1 MITRSVN
8 EREVIR
14 MLERVKAEAN
24 QWVRQLGSDLKF
36 ALSQL
41 ARFLLGGVKLP
52 RFIWHQVRR
61 REIRKEVVHAALFL
75 VVLHLAWAALLVWKD
90 GWAAAIFLV
99 ASRWLLPA
107 WLAAAVV
114 AGVFGVDQRGFRL
127 VAMLTTAGMA
137 TQIVLDSS
145 NTAQLI
151 LHTCVAMVMAVLGA
165 MSYFWL
171 ASLEAAS
178 MIRLVNALSVGMY
191 LLLLAQ
197 PPSHGTRAWLTI
209 GGSSFQLTEAER
221 LLAMIAAVRA
231 ATDREQPD
239 REKTMTV
246 FKILALHSMGL
257 ALCNEFGTLA
267 LIWINCILVLFLS
280 VHQLRWAGIGLG
292 FAGLALYL
300 LRGFLPVLAVGGV
313 MVLVGSGWNARGF
326 GKVTAVFGS
335 LYNHITG
342 YFGDI
347 LSYSRLMALMLAG
360 SVIAQVFNTLGAIPG
375 NIVIFILISAA
386 GNALNF
392 ALNLLGCYVHDL
404 RLQCLEYFNK
414 FYEDGGKPFR
424 PLDLSGKYYDIDAV
438 D

>member
-1 MITRSVN
+1 
-8 EREVIR
+8 
-14 MLERVKAEAN
+14 MLERGKAEAN

-165 MSYFWL
+165 MSYFC
-171 ASLEAAS
+171 
-178 MIRLVNALSVGMY
+178 
-191 LLLLAQ
+191 LLY
-197 PPSHGTRAWLTI
+197 T
-209 GGSSFQLTEAER
+209 
-221 LLAMIAAVRA
+221 
-231 ATDREQPD
+231 
-239 REKTMTV
+239 
-246 FKILALHSMGL
+246 
-257 ALCNEFGTLA
+257 
-267 LIWINCILVLFLS
+267 
-280 VHQLRWAGIGLG
+280 
-292 FAGLALYL
+292 
-300 LRGFLPVLAVGGV
+300 
-313 MVLVGSGWNARGF
+313 
-326 GKVTAVFGS
+326 
-335 LYNHITG
+335 
-342 YFGDI
+342 
-347 LSYSRLMALMLAG
+347 SRC
-360 SVIAQVFNTLGAIPG
+360 V
-375 NIVIFILISAA
+375 
-386 GNALNF
+386 
-392 ALNLLGCYVHDL
+392 
-404 RLQCLEYFNK
+404 
-414 FYEDGGKPFR
+414 
-424 PLDLSGKYYDIDAV
+424 
-438 D
+438 